1 MKEIFSQVV
10 EKEKDADSKIQ
21 DAKEQ
26 ASVLLM
32 NVEAEIREKIKHRRE
47 ELQVKANEEIEA
59 FTEKVRQNE
68 ERIRRE
74 TEERTAEEL
83 KRKSGTVASCAAK
96 VFEIL
101 TGQQTGA

>member
-10 EKEKDADSKIQ
+10 QKEKDADAKIQ
-21 DAKEQ
+21 EAKNQ

-32 NVEAEIREKIKHRRE
+32 NVEAENREKMKRYRE
-47 ELQVKANEEIEA
+47 ECQAKSNETIQA
-59 FTEKVRQNE
+59 FTEQVRRDE

-83 KRKSGTVASCAAK
+83 KRKSGTVASCAEK

-101 TGQQTGA
+101 IGKQTE